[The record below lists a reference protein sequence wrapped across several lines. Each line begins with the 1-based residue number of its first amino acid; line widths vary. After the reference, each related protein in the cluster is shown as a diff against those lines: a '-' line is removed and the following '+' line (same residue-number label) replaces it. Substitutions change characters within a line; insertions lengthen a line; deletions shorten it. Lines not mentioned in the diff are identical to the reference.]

1 MQSAILI
8 YFRRRYH
15 KSDLE
20 ELAAVSSIMRQA
32 EEAEERF
39 ARWNDGQRVKVEQN
53 NQVSENSEVLL
64 LLSPLERER
73 TNFLKMLEFKNIC

>member
-1 MQSAILI
+1 MYNVVSQHHFLL
-8 YFRRRYH
+8 RYH

-53 NQVSENSEVLL
+53 NQVRNRLFGSSISTESVG
-64 LLSPLERER
+64 
-73 TNFLKMLEFKNIC
+73 I

>member
-1 MQSAILI
+1 MYNVVSQHHFLL
-8 YFRRRYH
+8 RYH

-53 NQVSENSEVLL
+53 HQVSENS
-64 LLSPLERER
+64 SIWK
-73 TNFLKMLEFKNIC
+73 FYFY